1 MLKLLQKFV
10 PILKKAAQDL
20 KLKIYYLDSEKAST
34 DAKLKEVG
42 KKYQIEGVPTLLRID
57 SDNHFEMY
65 SGDSDEELLQWMKGE
80 K

>member
-1 MLKLLQKFV
+1 M
-10 PILKKAAQDL
+10 

-57 SDNHFEMY
+57 SYNHFEMY